1 MSAHPQ
7 EKEEANILMIRQET
21 ILYKLFLIKFSDM
34 ELLEQMQPDY
44 KLCPTCGSL
53 GCCKPHDEYKRY
65 MITIHKGKRVEYEIY
80 ILRVFCDSCESTHAL
95 ISDVLIPYGSY
106 TLRFILHVLRA
117 YFNRNCTVEILCE
130 RFGIAVSTFYD
141 WKKLFKEHANLWLS
155 ALNKI
160 YRVSIQEI
168 DDFENIDKLPFSF
181 FKRYGFSFLQ
191 RRKATNCNRSP

>member
-1 MSAHPQ
+1 
-7 EKEEANILMIRQET
+7 MIRQET
-21 ILYKLFLIKFSDM
+21 ILYKLFLIKISDM
-34 ELLEQMQPDY
+34 ELLEQTQPDY
-44 KLCPTCGSL
+44 NLCPACGSL
-53 GCCKPHDEYKRY
+53 GCCKLHDEYKRY

-80 ILRVFCDSCESTHAL
+80 IPRVFCDSCESTHAL

-106 TLRFILHVLRA
+106 TLRFVLHVLRA

-141 WKKLFKEHANLWLS
+141 WKNLFKEHANLWLS

-160 YRVSIQEI
+160 YLVSIKEI

-191 RRKATNCNRSP
+191 RRKTTNYSRSP